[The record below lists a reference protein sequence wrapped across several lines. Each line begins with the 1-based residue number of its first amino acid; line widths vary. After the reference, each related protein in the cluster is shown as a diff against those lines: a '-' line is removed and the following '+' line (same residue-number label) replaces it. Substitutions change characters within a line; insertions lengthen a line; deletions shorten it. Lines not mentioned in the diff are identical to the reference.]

1 LTIVHNL
8 RHHNRERVMGLLLN
22 GENLS
27 RTDIASALG
36 LSKVTTTSI
45 VNALIQ
51 ENFLIETTKAGNG
64 TGRPAGLVELHPKAG
79 TVVGIDI
86 QTDAVHVLYGD
97 LSGKQNQ
104 LETHAVKN
112 RKNITKT
119 VLNALKKL
127 QLEQAHGALRQ
138 VVMAVPAPVTLDG
151 EISSPNR
158 LPELNTSTIK
168 TWAQQSNIQI
178 QFENDINLATLAEF
192 EQGAGTNCQNFAL
205 LSERGGGVALGL
217 FIEGQLYKG
226 AAGQAGE
233 LALIGW
239 SHQGQLSSVEELPL
253 EARELALAQVC
264 SVVAVVLDL
273 ELFLVHQHAGNAAT
287 LNVADRIR
295 EFVLKPVT
303 VNASHYQDEG
313 TVRGAFLQSAR
324 LAQLELLALI

>member
-1 LTIVHNL
+1 MTIVHNL
-8 RHHNRERVMGLLLN
+8 RQHNRERVMRTLLN
-22 GENLS
+22 SESMS
-27 RTDIASALG
+27 RTDVAGALG

-51 ENFLIETTKAGNG
+51 ENFIIETAKSGNG

-86 QTDAVHVLYGD
+86 QTNAVSVLFGD
-97 LSGKQNQ
+97 LSGKQTQ
-104 LETHAVKN
+104 LETYAVN
-112 RKNITKT
+112 DRKNITKT
-119 VLNALKKL
+119 VLNTLKKL

-151 EISSPNR
+151 KISSPNR
-158 LPELNTSTIK
+158 LPELNTNLIR
-168 TWAQQSNIQI
+168 TWAQQASIQI
-178 QFENDINLATLAEF
+178 RFENDINLATLAEF
-192 EQGAGTNCQNFAL
+192 EQGAGMTSQNFAL

-239 SHQGQLSSVEELPL
+239 SHQGSLCSVEELPL
-253 EARELALAQVC
+253 ETRELALAQVC

-273 ELFLVHQHAGNAAT
+273 ELFLVHQHAGGAAT

-303 VNASHYQDEG
+303 VTASHYQDEG
-313 TVRGAFLQSAR
+313 TVRGAFLQSVR
-324 LAQLELLALI
+324 LARDELLASI